1 MGRLGAWV
9 LKSDEYVD
17 EYFCDTPEITELWP
31 NCHQVIFGNFWY
43 YYWVFVLCCTTTWI
57 LFIRCL
63 YFYTKEALFEK
74 EQATKTDDEGYK
86 EANEALEPVNTNT
99 LN

>member
-1 MGRLGAWV
+1 M
-9 LKSDEYVD
+9 
-17 EYFCDTPEITELWP
+17 
-31 NCHQVIFGNFWY
+31 
-43 YYWVFVLCCTTTWI
+43 FVLCCTTTWI

-63 YFYTKEALFEK
+63 YFYIKEALFEK